1 MIREWIKSEFY
12 KKLIVLVIPIAFQ
25 NFMSA
30 AVSASDAIM
39 LGFISQDSLSAVSL
53 AGQIQFVLNLFFMA
67 LTIGTTILAAQ
78 YWGKGNKEAVEKIF
92 ALVIKISSG
101 IGIIFFISAVF
112 ASRSLM
118 RIFTDNIQ
126 IIEDGALYLRIV
138 GSSYIFASISQIY
151 LCIMKNSGKVLK
163 NTIIGCSA
171 MVFNIILNIIFI
183 FGFMGIPAMGIAG
196 AAFATTLSRFIEMLW
211 AVIESLK
218 KDSIRLKREHIIQT
232 DKILFLDF
240 IKYTMP
246 VLGNELVWGCGFT
259 MFSVIMG
266 HLGSDAVA
274 ANSIANIVKNLIAC
288 LCLGIGSGS
297 GILIGNELGQ
307 GNTEVAR
314 QYGDKL
320 CRLSILSGVLSG
332 LVILIISPIIL
343 KYTHLSMSAQA
354 YLKWML
360 IMCSYYMIGK
370 SVNSTVIA
378 GILCAGGDSKF
389 GFLCDTI
396 VLWCIIVPLGLICAF
411 YLKLPVLVVYFILNL
426 DEIIKLPS
434 VYFHYRKYG
443 WVKDLTYN
451 EKVL

>member
-183 FGFMGIPAMGIAG
+183 FGFMGIPAMGIA
-196 AAFATTLSRFIEMLW
+196 
-211 AVIESLK
+211 
-218 KDSIRLKREHIIQT
+218 SIRLKREHIIQT

-246 VLGNELVWGCGFT
+246 VLGNELVWGSGFT

-343 KYTHLSMSAQA
+343 KYTHLSMSAQV